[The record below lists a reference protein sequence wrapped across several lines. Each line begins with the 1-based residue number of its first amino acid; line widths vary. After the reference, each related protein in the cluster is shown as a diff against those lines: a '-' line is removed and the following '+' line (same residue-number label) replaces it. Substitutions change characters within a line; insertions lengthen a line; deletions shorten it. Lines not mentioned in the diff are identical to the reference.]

1 MKTKTLLQALLLLT
15 CTLFMSQ
22 RVMAND
28 YLWPEPGEGQMWFT
42 YIPDD
47 YNGENGAWG
56 TLQADDYHVA
66 MFIPT
71 EMIPEGT
78 KIENLRFWMAARTVS
93 NMSIWASTFLP
104 DDGQTPDL
112 CQTSFTYDDREQ
124 REVNGRVMDTFFY
137 NIPFNGEVTVSGEGI
152 YVGFSFTVDYI
163 STRIVGGTEQE
174 YMWDC
179 MPLAYIEN
187 GVNPYSFFLRSTTRG
202 AWSNWG
208 ETSEAQ
214 YLMGALISGSGRE
227 NAVNV
232 EGFGTVYNVK
242 DEEPQ
247 LPVTLSAL
255 GSAGASNID
264 FVVTDANGTVS
275 DPIHFDLSEP
285 IAFGARAVVNLPLPA
300 ESVAGRQV
308 KTITVTQVNGQPNES
323 EKNIATGN
331 VITLSERITRK
342 PAVEEF
348 TATWSGKGPR
358 GIVARE
364 RMKVN
369 FPDQLVIIA
378 NHMNSATKTDPMALD
393 YYFEQAM
400 PGANPSDFVPQTA
413 INRIKVVDSY
423 FGSTPGKNN
432 AIRLDLN
439 EAVKELAPAQLT
451 LTPMWDE
458 DEAVININTDVN
470 FLYSDDEGTYALAYV
485 VTEDGME
492 GDTEEWNQE
501 NTYSGNTWLDSSDW
515 LIPWTEKRSSVSGVI
530 YDDVAIAAMGID
542 NGLEGSLSPVLVEGT
557 PQSHSITYDVDSN
570 ELVQDK
576 SRLKVAVLLF
586 NTETGEIV
594 NAEQAEILP
603 YEEPYY
609 GLFKPSTVEKPIWYQ
624 LKSGNE
630 YLGWYDYGAV
640 YTKLEGVTPESID
653 DADKLEWAFIPTDEG
668 YKMLNKAN
676 SQYMG
681 IRDGYVNVSEEG
693 AVWTVTQYEEDGY
706 ITFTYGDDALYSSYF
721 VQVGNREPV
730 HFTPIEMVPP
740 IPTALNAVS
749 YSTIDEVYD
758 LQGRRIGSR
767 VKDLPAGIYMVNGR
781 KVVIR

>member
-1 MKTKTLLQALLLLT
+1 MKTKTLLQTLLLLT

-28 YLWPEPGEGQMWFT
+28 YLWPTPGEGQMWFT
-42 YIPDD
+42 YVPDD
-47 YNGENGAWG
+47 YNGENGAYG
-56 TLQADDYHVA
+56 TMQADDYHVA

-71 EMIPEGT
+71 EVIPEGT
-78 KIENLRFWMAARTVS
+78 KIENLRFWMAAMSVT

-124 REVNGRVMDTFFY
+124 REVNGRVMDTYFY
-137 NIPFNGEVTVSGEGI
+137 NIPFDGDVFVSGEGI
-152 YVGFSFTVDYI
+152 YVGFSFTVDHI
-163 STRIVGGTEQE
+163 STKIVGGVEQE

-187 GVNPYSFFLRSTTRG
+187 GVNPYSFFLRASSRG

-208 ETSEAQ
+208 EANSAQ
-214 YLMGALISGSGRE
+214 YLMGALMSGSGRE

-232 EGFGTVYNVK
+232 EGFGTVYNVM

-255 GSAGASNID
+255 GSAGANSID
-264 FVVTDANGTVS
+264 FVVTEADGTES
-275 DPIHFDLSEP
+275 EPIHLDLSQS
-285 IAFGARAVVNLPLPA
+285 IAFGARALVNLPLPA
-300 ESVAGRQV
+300 ESAVGRQV

-331 VITLSERITRK
+331 VITLSERVTRK
-342 PAVEEF
+342 PTVEEF

-400 PGANPSDFVPQTA
+400 PGANAADFVPQTA
-413 INRIKVVDSY
+413 INRVKVVDSY

-451 LTPMWDE
+451 LTPRWDA
-458 DEAVININTDVN
+458 DEAVVTINTDVN

-485 VTEDGME
+485 VTEDGMQ

-501 NTYSGNTWLDSSDW
+501 NTYSGNTWLDASDW
-515 LIPWTEKRSSVSGVI
+515 LIPWTQKRPSVSGVI
-530 YDDVAIAAMGID
+530 YDDVAIAALGIGS
-542 NGLEGSLSPVLVEGT
+542 GLEGSLSPVFQEGT
-557 PQSHSITYDVDSN
+557 PLRHTITYDVDSN

-594 NAEQAEILP
+594 NAEQTEILP
-603 YEEPYY
+603 PEEH
-609 GLFKPSTVEKPIWYQ
+609 LFKPSTVENPIWYQ
-624 LKSGNE
+624 LQSGDD
-630 YLGWYDYGAV
+630 YLGWYDYGAI
-640 YTKLEGVTPESID
+640 YTKLDDVTPESID
-653 DADKLEWAFIPTDEG
+653 DVDKLEWAFIPSDEG
-668 YKMLNKAN
+668 YRLLNKAN
-676 SQYMG
+676 SQFMG
-681 IRDGYVNVSEEG
+681 VVENYVNLSEEG
-693 AVWTVTQYEEDGY
+693 IVWTVDEFKEDGY
-706 ITFTYGDDALYSSYF
+706 ITFSCSDGALYSSYF
-721 VQVGNREPV
+721 VQVGNRTPA

-749 YSTIDEVYD
+749 YSSVDEVYD
-758 LQGRRIGSR
+758 LQGRRIGSQ
-767 VKDLPAGIYMVNGR
+767 VKNLPAGIYMVNGR
-781 KVVIR
+781 KVVVR

>member
-1 MKTKTLLQALLLLT
+1 
-15 CTLFMSQ
+15 
-22 RVMAND
+22 MAND
-28 YLWPEPGEGQMWFT
+28 YLWPTPGEGQMWFT
-42 YIPDD
+42 YVPDD
-47 YNGENGAWG
+47 YNGENGAYG
-56 TLQADDYHVA
+56 TMQADDYHVA

-71 EMIPEGT
+71 EVIPEGT
-78 KIENLRFWMAARTVS
+78 KIENLRFWMAALSVT

-124 REVNGRVMDTFFY
+124 REVNGRVMDTYFY
-137 NIPFNGEVTVSGEGI
+137 NIPFDGDVFVSGEGI
-152 YVGFSFTVDYI
+152 YVGFSFTVDHI
-163 STRIVGGTEQE
+163 STKIVGGVEQE

-187 GVNPYSFFLRSTTRG
+187 GVNPYSFFLRASSRG

-208 ETSEAQ
+208 EANSAQ
-214 YLMGALISGSGRE
+214 YLMGALMSGSGRE

-255 GSAGASNID
+255 GSAGANSID
-264 FVVTDANGTVS
+264 FVVTEADGTES
-275 DPIHFDLSEP
+275 EPIHLDLSQS

-300 ESVAGRQV
+300 ESAVGRQV

-323 EKNIATGN
+323 VKNIATGN
-331 VITLSERITRK
+331 VITLSERVTRK
-342 PAVEEF
+342 PTVEEF

-378 NHMNSATKTDPMALD
+378 NHMNSATKNDPMALD

-400 PGANPSDFVPQTA
+400 PGANAADFVPQTA
-413 INRIKVVDSY
+413 INRVKVVDSY

-451 LTPMWDE
+451 LTPRWDA
-458 DEAVININTDVN
+458 DEAVVTINTDVN

-485 VTEDGME
+485 VTEDGMQ

-501 NTYSGNTWLDSSDW
+501 NTYSGNTWLDASDW
-515 LIPWTEKRSSVSGVI
+515 LIPWTQKRPSVSGVI
-530 YDDVAIAAMGID
+530 YDDVAIAALGIGS
-542 NGLEGSLSPVLVEGT
+542 GLEGSLSPVFQEGT
-557 PQSHSITYDVDSN
+557 PLRHTITYDVDSN

-594 NAEQAEILP
+594 NAEQTEILP
-603 YEEPYY
+603 PEEH
-609 GLFKPSTVEKPIWYQ
+609 LFKPSTVENPIWYQ
-624 LKSGNE
+624 LQSGDE
-630 YLGWYDYGAV
+630 YLGWYDYGAI

-653 DADKLEWAFIPTDEG
+653 DVDKLEWAFIPSDEG
-668 YKMLNKAN
+668 YRLLNKAK
-676 SQYMG
+676 SQFMG
-681 IRDGYVNVSEEG
+681 VVENYVNLSEEG
-693 AVWTVTQYEEDGY
+693 IVWTVDEFKEDGY
-706 ITFTYGDDALYSSYF
+706 ITFSCSDGALYSSYF
-721 VQVGNREPV
+721 VQVGNRTPA

-749 YSTIDEVYD
+749 YSSVDEVYD
-758 LQGRRIGSR
+758 LQGRRIGSQ
-767 VKDLPAGIYMVNGR
+767 VKNLPAGIYMVNGR
-781 KVVIR
+781 KVVVR

>member
-1 MKTKTLLQALLLLT
+1 MKTKTLVQTLLLLT

-28 YLWPEPGEGQMWFT
+28 YLWPTPGEGQMWFT
-42 YIPDD
+42 YVPDD
-47 YNGENGAWG
+47 YNGENGAYG
-56 TLQADDYHVA
+56 TMQADDYHVA

-71 EMIPEGT
+71 EVIPEGT
-78 KIENLRFWMAARTVS
+78 KIENLRFWMAAMSVT

-124 REVNGRVMDTFFY
+124 REVNGRVMDTYFY
-137 NIPFNGEVTVSGEGI
+137 NIPFDGDVFVSGEGI
-152 YVGFSFTVDYI
+152 YVGFSFTVDHI
-163 STRIVGGTEQE
+163 FTKIVGGVEQE

-187 GVNPYSFFLRSTTRG
+187 GVNPYSFFLRSSSRG

-208 ETSEAQ
+208 EANSAQ
-214 YLMGALISGSGRE
+214 YLMGALMSGSGRE

-232 EGFGTVYNVK
+232 DGFGTVYNIK

-255 GSAGASNID
+255 GSAGANSID
-264 FVVTDANGTVS
+264 FVVTDADGTES
-275 DPIHFDLSEP
+275 EPIHLDLSQS

-300 ESVAGRQV
+300 ESAVGRQV

-342 PAVEEF
+342 PTVEEF

-400 PGANPSDFVPQTA
+400 PGANAADFVPQTA
-413 INRIKVVDSY
+413 INRVKVVDSY

-451 LTPMWDE
+451 LTPRWDA
-458 DEAVININTDVN
+458 DEAVVTINTDVN

-485 VTEDGME
+485 VTEDGMQ

-501 NTYSGNTWLDSSDW
+501 NTYSGNTWLDASDW
-515 LIPWTEKRSSVSGVI
+515 LIPWTQKRPSVSGVI
-530 YDDVAIAAMGID
+530 YDDVAIAALGIGS
-542 NGLEGSLSPVLVEGT
+542 GLEGSLSPVFQEGT
-557 PQSHSITYDVDSN
+557 PLRHTITYDVDSN

-594 NAEQAEILP
+594 NAEQTEILP
-603 YEEPYY
+603 PEEH
-609 GLFKPSTVEKPIWYQ
+609 LFKPSTVENPIWYQ
-624 LKSGNE
+624 LQSGND
-630 YLGWYDYGAV
+630 YLGWYDYGAI
-640 YTKLEGVTPESID
+640 YTKLDDVTPESID
-653 DADKLEWAFIPTDEG
+653 DVDKLEWAFIPSDEG
-668 YKMLNKAN
+668 YRLLNKAN
-676 SQYMG
+676 SQFMG
-681 IRDGYVNVSEEG
+681 VVENYVNLSEEG
-693 AVWTVTQYEEDGY
+693 IVWTVDEFKEDGY
-706 ITFTYGDDALYSSYF
+706 ITFSCSDGALYSSYF
-721 VQVGNREPV
+721 VQVGNRTPA

-749 YSTIDEVYD
+749 YSSVDEVYD
-758 LQGRRIGSR
+758 LQGRRIGSQ
-767 VKDLPAGIYMVNGR
+767 VKNLPAGIYMVNGR
-781 KVVIR
+781 KVVVR

>member
-1 MKTKTLLQALLLLT
+1 MKTKTLLQTLLLLT
-15 CTLFMSQ
+15 CTLFLSQ

-28 YLWPEPGEGQMWFT
+28 YLWPTPGEGQMWFT
-42 YIPDD
+42 YVPDD
-47 YNGENGAWG
+47 YNGENGAYG
-56 TLQADDYHVA
+56 TMQADDYHVA

-71 EMIPEGT
+71 EVIPEGT
-78 KIENLRFWMAARTVS
+78 KIENLRFWMAALSVT

-124 REVNGRVMDTFFY
+124 REVNGRVMDTYFY
-137 NIPFNGEVTVSGEGI
+137 NIPFDGDVFVSGEGI
-152 YVGFSFTVDYI
+152 YVGFSFTVDHI
-163 STRIVGGTEQE
+163 STKIVGGVEQE

-187 GVNPYSFFLRSTTRG
+187 GVNPYSFFLRASSRG

-208 ETSEAQ
+208 EANSAQ
-214 YLMGALISGSGRE
+214 YLMGALMSGSGRE

-255 GSAGASNID
+255 GSAGANSID
-264 FVVTDANGTVS
+264 FVVTEADGTES
-275 DPIHFDLSEP
+275 EPIHLDLSQS

-300 ESVAGRQV
+300 ESAVGRQV

-323 EKNIATGN
+323 VKNIATGN
-331 VITLSERITRK
+331 VITLSERVTRK
-342 PAVEEF
+342 PTVEEF

-378 NHMNSATKTDPMALD
+378 NHMNSATKNDPMALD

-400 PGANPSDFVPQTA
+400 PGANAADFVPQTA
-413 INRIKVVDSY
+413 INRVKVVDSY

-451 LTPMWDE
+451 LTPRWDA
-458 DEAVININTDVN
+458 DEAVVTINTDVN

-485 VTEDGME
+485 VTEDGMQ

-501 NTYSGNTWLDSSDW
+501 NTYSGNTWLDASDW
-515 LIPWTEKRSSVSGVI
+515 LIPWTQKRPSVSGVI
-530 YDDVAIAAMGID
+530 YDDVAIAALGIGS
-542 NGLEGSLSPVLVEGT
+542 GLEGSLSPVFQEGT
-557 PQSHSITYDVDSN
+557 PLRHTITYDVDSN

-594 NAEQAEILP
+594 NAEQTEILP
-603 YEEPYY
+603 PEEH
-609 GLFKPSTVEKPIWYQ
+609 LFKPSTVENPIWYQ
-624 LKSGNE
+624 LQSGDE
-630 YLGWYDYGAV
+630 YLGWYDYGAI

-653 DADKLEWAFIPTDEG
+653 DVDKLEWAFIPSDEG
-668 YKMLNKAN
+668 YRLLNKAK
-676 SQYMG
+676 SQFMG
-681 IRDGYVNVSEEG
+681 VVENYVNLSEEG
-693 AVWTVTQYEEDGY
+693 IVWTVDEFKEDGY
-706 ITFTYGDDALYSSYF
+706 ITFSCSDGALYSSYF
-721 VQVGNREPV
+721 VQVGNRTPA

-749 YSTIDEVYD
+749 YSSVDEVYD
-758 LQGRRIGSR
+758 LQGRRIGSQ
-767 VKDLPAGIYMVNGR
+767 VKNLPAGIYMVNGR
-781 KVVIR
+781 KVVVR

>member
-1 MKTKTLLQALLLLT
+1 MKTKTLVQTLLLLT

-28 YLWPEPGEGQMWFT
+28 YLWPTPGEGQMWFT
-42 YIPDD
+42 YVPDD
-47 YNGENGAWG
+47 YNGENGAYG
-56 TLQADDYHVA
+56 TMQADDYHVA

-71 EMIPEGT
+71 EVIPEGT
-78 KIENLRFWMAARTVS
+78 KIENLRFWMAAMSVT

-124 REVNGRVMDTFFY
+124 REVNGRVMDTYFY
-137 NIPFNGEVTVSGEGI
+137 NIPFDGDVFVSGEGI
-152 YVGFSFTVDYI
+152 YVGFSFTVDHI
-163 STRIVGGTEQE
+163 STKIVGGVEQE

-187 GVNPYSFFLRSTTRG
+187 GVNPYSFFLRASSRG

-208 ETSEAQ
+208 EANSAQ
-214 YLMGALISGSGRE
+214 YLMGALMSGSGRE

-255 GSAGASNID
+255 GSAGANSID
-264 FVVTDANGTVS
+264 FVVTDADGTES
-275 DPIHFDLSEP
+275 EPIHLDLSQS

-300 ESVAGRQV
+300 ESAVGRQV

-342 PAVEEF
+342 PTVEEF

-400 PGANPSDFVPQTA
+400 PGANAADFVPQTA
-413 INRIKVVDSY
+413 INRVKVVDSY

-451 LTPMWDE
+451 LTPRWDA
-458 DEAVININTDVN
+458 DEAVVTINTDVN

-485 VTEDGME
+485 VTEDGMQ

-501 NTYSGNTWLDSSDW
+501 NTYSGNTWLDASDW
-515 LIPWTEKRSSVSGVI
+515 LIPWTQKRPSVSGVI
-530 YDDVAIAAMGID
+530 YDDVAIAALGIGS
-542 NGLEGSLSPVLVEGT
+542 GLEGSLSPVFQEGT
-557 PQSHSITYDVDSN
+557 PLRHTITYDVDSN

-594 NAEQAEILP
+594 NAEQTEILP
-603 YEEPYY
+603 PEEH
-609 GLFKPSTVEKPIWYQ
+609 LFKPSTVENPIWYQ
-624 LKSGNE
+624 LQSGND
-630 YLGWYDYGAV
+630 YLGWYDYGAI
-640 YTKLEGVTPESID
+640 YTKLDDVTPESID
-653 DADKLEWAFIPTDEG
+653 DVDKLEWAFIPSDEG
-668 YKMLNKAN
+668 YRLLNKAN
-676 SQYMG
+676 SQFMG
-681 IRDGYVNVSEEG
+681 VVENYVNLSEEG
-693 AVWTVTQYEEDGY
+693 IVWTVDEFKEDGY
-706 ITFTYGDDALYSSYF
+706 ITFSCSDGALYSSYF
-721 VQVGNREPV
+721 VQVGNRTPA

-749 YSTIDEVYD
+749 YSSVDEVYD
-758 LQGRRIGSR
+758 LQGRRIGSQ
-767 VKDLPAGIYMVNGR
+767 VKNLPAGIYMVNGR
-781 KVVIR
+781 KVVVR

>member
-1 MKTKTLLQALLLLT
+1 MKTKTLLQTLLLLT

-28 YLWPEPGEGQMWFT
+28 YLWPTPGEGQMWFT
-42 YIPDD
+42 YVPDD
-47 YNGENGAWG
+47 YNGENGAYG
-56 TLQADDYHVA
+56 TMQADDYHVA

-71 EMIPEGT
+71 EVIPEGT
-78 KIENLRFWMAARTVS
+78 KIENLRFWMAAMSVT

-124 REVNGRVMDTFFY
+124 REVNGRVMDTYFY
-137 NIPFNGEVTVSGEGI
+137 NIPFDGDVFVSGEGI
-152 YVGFSFTVDYI
+152 YVGFSFTVDHI
-163 STRIVGGTEQE
+163 STKIVGGVEQE

-187 GVNPYSFFLRSTTRG
+187 GVNPYSFFLRSSSRG

-208 ETSEAQ
+208 EANSAQ
-214 YLMGALISGSGRE
+214 YLMGALMSGSGRE

-232 EGFGTVYNVK
+232 DGFGTVYNIK

-255 GSAGASNID
+255 GSAGANSID
-264 FVVTDANGTVS
+264 FVVTDADGTES
-275 DPIHFDLSEP
+275 EPIHLDLSQS

-300 ESVAGRQV
+300 ESAVGRHV
-308 KTITVTQVNGQPNES
+308 KTIIVTQVNGQPNES

-331 VITLSERITRK
+331 VITLSERVTRK
-342 PAVEEF
+342 PTVEEF

-400 PGANPSDFVPQTA
+400 PGANAADFVPQTA
-413 INRIKVVDSY
+413 INRVKVVDSY

-451 LTPMWDE
+451 LTPRWDA
-458 DEAVININTDVN
+458 DEAVVTINTDVN

-485 VTEDGME
+485 VTEDGMQ

-501 NTYSGNTWLDSSDW
+501 NTYSGNTWLDASDW
-515 LIPWTEKRSSVSGVI
+515 LIPWTQKRPSVSGVI
-530 YDDVAIAAMGID
+530 YDDVAIAALGIGS
-542 NGLEGSLSPVLVEGT
+542 GLEGSLSPVFQEGT
-557 PQSHSITYDVDSN
+557 PLRHTITYDVDSN

-594 NAEQAEILP
+594 NAEQTEILP
-603 YEEPYY
+603 PEEH
-609 GLFKPSTVEKPIWYQ
+609 LFKPSTVENPIWYQ
-624 LKSGNE
+624 LQSGDD
-630 YLGWYDYGAV
+630 YLGWYDYGAI
-640 YTKLEGVTPESID
+640 YTKLDDVTPESID
-653 DADKLEWAFIPTDEG
+653 DVDKLEWAFIPSDEG
-668 YKMLNKAN
+668 YRLLNKAN
-676 SQYMG
+676 SQFMG
-681 IRDGYVNVSEEG
+681 VVENYVNLSEEG
-693 AVWTVTQYEEDGY
+693 IVWTVDEFMEDGY
-706 ITFTYGDDALYSSYF
+706 ITFSCSDGALYSSYF
-721 VQVGNREPV
+721 AQVGNRTPA

-749 YSTIDEVYD
+749 YSSVDEVYD
-758 LQGRRIGSR
+758 LQGRRIGSH
-767 VKDLPAGIYMVNGR
+767 VKNLPAGIYMVNGR
-781 KVVIR
+781 KVVVR

>member
-1 MKTKTLLQALLLLT
+1 MKTKTLLQTLLLLT

-28 YLWPEPGEGQMWFT
+28 YFWPTPGEGQMWFT
-42 YIPDD
+42 YVPDD
-47 YNGENGAWG
+47 YNGENGAYG
-56 TLQADDYHVA
+56 TMQADDYHVA

-71 EMIPEGT
+71 EVIPEGT
-78 KIENLRFWMAARTVS
+78 KIENLRFWMAAMSVT

-124 REVNGRVMDTFFY
+124 REVNGRLMDTYFY
-137 NIPFNGEVTVSGEGI
+137 NIPFDGDVFVSGEGI
-152 YVGFSFTVDYI
+152 YVGFSFTVDHI
-163 STRIVGGTEQE
+163 FTKIVNGVEQE

-187 GVNPYSFFLRSTTRG
+187 GVNPYSFFLRSSSRG

-208 ETSEAQ
+208 EANSAQ
-214 YLMGALISGSGRE
+214 YLMGALMSGSGRE

-255 GSAGASNID
+255 GSAGANSID
-264 FVVTDANGTVS
+264 FVVTEADGTES
-275 DPIHFDLSEP
+275 EPIHLDLSQS

-300 ESVAGRQV
+300 ESAVGRQV

-331 VITLSERITRK
+331 VITLSERVTRK
-342 PAVEEF
+342 PTVEEF

-378 NHMNSATKTDPMALD
+378 NHMNSATKNDPMALD

-400 PGANPSDFVPQTA
+400 PGANAADFVPQTA
-413 INRIKVVDSY
+413 INRVKVVDSY

-451 LTPMWDE
+451 LTPRWDA
-458 DEAVININTDVN
+458 DEAVVTINTDVN

-485 VTEDGME
+485 VTEDGMQ

-501 NTYSGNTWLDSSDW
+501 NTYSGNTWLDASDW
-515 LIPWTEKRSSVSGVI
+515 LIPWTQKRPSVSGVI
-530 YDDVAIAAMGID
+530 YDDVAIAALGIGS
-542 NGLEGSLSPVLVEGT
+542 GLEGSLSPVFQEGT
-557 PQSHSITYDVDSN
+557 PLRHTITYDVDSN

-594 NAEQAEILP
+594 NAEQTDILP
-603 YEEPYY
+603 PEEH
-609 GLFKPSTVEKPIWYQ
+609 LFKPSTVETPIWYQ
-624 LKSGNE
+624 LQSGND
-630 YLGWYDYGAV
+630 YLGWYDYGAI
-640 YTKLEGVTPESID
+640 YTKLDDVTPESID
-653 DADKLEWAFIPTDEG
+653 DVDKLEWAFIPSDEG
-668 YKMLNKAN
+668 YRLLNKAN
-676 SQYMG
+676 SQFMG
-681 IRDGYVNVSEEG
+681 VVENYVNLSEEG
-693 AVWTVTQYEEDGY
+693 IVWTVDEFKEDGY
-706 ITFTYGDDALYSSYF
+706 ITFSCSDGALYSSYF
-721 VQVGNREPV
+721 VQVGNRTPA

-749 YSTIDEVYD
+749 YSSVDEVYD
-758 LQGRRIGSR
+758 LQGRRIGSQ
-767 VKDLPAGIYMVNGR
+767 VKNLPAGIYMVNGR
-781 KVVIR
+781 KVVVR

>member
-1 MKTKTLLQALLLLT
+1 MKTKTLLQTLLLLT

-28 YLWPEPGEGQMWFT
+28 YLWPTPGEGQMWFT
-42 YIPDD
+42 YVPDD
-47 YNGENGAWG
+47 YNGENGAYG
-56 TLQADDYHVA
+56 TMQADDYHVA

-71 EMIPEGT
+71 EVIPEGT
-78 KIENLRFWMAARTVS
+78 KIENLRFWMAALSVT

-124 REVNGRVMDTFFY
+124 REVNGRVMDTYFY
-137 NIPFNGEVTVSGEGI
+137 NIPFDGDVFVSGEGI
-152 YVGFSFTVDYI
+152 YVGFSFTVDHI
-163 STRIVGGTEQE
+163 STKIVGGVEQE

-187 GVNPYSFFLRSTTRG
+187 GVNPYSFFLRASSRG

-208 ETSEAQ
+208 EANSAQ

-255 GSAGASNID
+255 GSAGASSID
-264 FVVTDANGTVS
+264 FVVTEADGTES
-275 DPIHFDLSEP
+275 EPIHLDLSQS

-300 ESVAGRQV
+300 ESAVGRQV

-342 PAVEEF
+342 PTVEEF

-378 NHMNSATKTDPMALD
+378 NHMNSATKNDPMALD

-400 PGANPSDFVPQTA
+400 PGANAADFVPQTA
-413 INRIKVVDSY
+413 INRVKVVDSY

-451 LTPMWDE
+451 LTPRWDA
-458 DEAVININTDVN
+458 DEAVVTINTDVN

-485 VTEDGME
+485 VTEDGMQ

-501 NTYSGNTWLDSSDW
+501 NTYSGNTWLDASDW
-515 LIPWTEKRSSVSGVI
+515 LIPWTQKRPSVSGVI
-530 YDDVAIAAMGID
+530 YDDVAIAALGIGS
-542 NGLEGSLSPVLVEGT
+542 GLEGSLSPVFQEGT
-557 PQSHSITYDVDSN
+557 PLRHTITYDVDSN

-594 NAEQAEILP
+594 NAEQTEILP
-603 YEEPYY
+603 PEEH
-609 GLFKPSTVEKPIWYQ
+609 LFKPSTVENPIWYQ
-624 LKSGNE
+624 LQSGDE
-630 YLGWYDYGAV
+630 YLGWYDYGAI

-653 DADKLEWAFIPTDEG
+653 DVDKLEWAFIPSDEG
-668 YKMLNKAN
+668 YRLLNKAN
-676 SQYMG
+676 SQFMG
-681 IRDGYVNVSEEG
+681 VVENYVNLSEEG
-693 AVWTVTQYEEDGY
+693 IVWTVDEFKEDGY
-706 ITFTYGDDALYSSYF
+706 ITFSCSDGALYSSYF
-721 VQVGNREPV
+721 VQVGNRTPA

-749 YSTIDEVYD
+749 YSSVDEVYD
-758 LQGRRIGSR
+758 LQGRRIGSQ
-767 VKDLPAGIYMVNGR
+767 VKNLPAGIYMVNGR
-781 KVVIR
+781 KVVVR

>member
-1 MKTKTLLQALLLLT
+1 MKTKTLLQTLLLLT

-28 YLWPEPGEGQMWFT
+28 YLWPTPGEGQMWFT
-42 YIPDD
+42 YVPDD
-47 YNGENGAWG
+47 YNGENGAYG
-56 TLQADDYHVA
+56 TMQADDYHVA

-71 EMIPEGT
+71 EVIPEGT
-78 KIENLRFWMAARTVS
+78 KIENLRFWMAAMSVT

-124 REVNGRVMDTFFY
+124 REVNGRVMDTYFY
-137 NIPFNGEVTVSGEGI
+137 NIPFDGDVFVSGEGI
-152 YVGFSFTVDYI
+152 YVGFSFTVDHI
-163 STRIVGGTEQE
+163 STKIVGGVEQE

-187 GVNPYSFFLRSTTRG
+187 GVNPYSFFLRSSSRG

-208 ETSEAQ
+208 ETNSAQ
-214 YLMGALISGSGRE
+214 YLMGALMSGSGRE

-255 GSAGASNID
+255 GSAGASSID
-264 FVVTDANGTVS
+264 FVVTEADGTES
-275 DPIHFDLSEP
+275 EPIHLDLSQS

-300 ESVAGRQV
+300 ESTVGRHV

-331 VITLSERITRK
+331 VITLSERVTRK
-342 PAVEEF
+342 PTVEEF

-378 NHMNSATKTDPMALD
+378 NHMNSATKNDPMALD

-400 PGANPSDFVPQTA
+400 PGANAADFVPQTA
-413 INRIKVVDSY
+413 INRVKVVDSY

-451 LTPMWDE
+451 LTPRWDA
-458 DEAVININTDVN
+458 DEAVVTINTDVN

-485 VTEDGME
+485 VTEDGMQ

-501 NTYSGNTWLDSSDW
+501 NTYSGNTWLDASDW
-515 LIPWTEKRSSVSGVI
+515 LIPWTQKRPSVSGVI
-530 YDDVAIAAMGID
+530 YDDVAIAALGIGS
-542 NGLEGSLSPVLVEGT
+542 GLEGSLSPVFQEGT
-557 PQSHSITYDVDSN
+557 PLRHTITYDVDSN

-594 NAEQAEILP
+594 NAEQTEILP
-603 YEEPYY
+603 PEEH
-609 GLFKPSTVEKPIWYQ
+609 LFKPSTVENPIWYQ
-624 LKSGNE
+624 LQSGDD
-630 YLGWYDYGAV
+630 YLGWYDYGAI

-653 DADKLEWAFIPTDEG
+653 DVDKLEWAFIPSDEG
-668 YKMLNKAN
+668 YRLLNKAN
-676 SQYMG
+676 SQFMG
-681 IRDGYVNVSEEG
+681 VVENYVNLSEEG
-693 AVWTVTQYEEDGY
+693 IVWTVDEFMEDGY
-706 ITFTYGDDALYSSYF
+706 ITFSCSDGALYSSYF
-721 VQVGNREPV
+721 VQVGNRTPA

-749 YSTIDEVYD
+749 YSSVDEVYD
-758 LQGRRIGSR
+758 LQGRRIGSQ
-767 VKDLPAGIYMVNGR
+767 VKNLPAGIYMVNGR
-781 KVVIR
+781 KVVVR

>member
-1 MKTKTLLQALLLLT
+1 MKTKTLLQTLLLLT

-28 YLWPEPGEGQMWFT
+28 YFWPTPGEGQMWFT
-42 YIPDD
+42 YVPDD
-47 YNGENGAWG
+47 YNGENGAYG
-56 TLQADDYHVA
+56 TMQADDYHVA

-71 EMIPEGT
+71 EVIPEGT
-78 KIENLRFWMAARTVS
+78 KIENLRFWMAAMSVT

-124 REVNGRVMDTFFY
+124 REVNGRLMDTYFY
-137 NIPFNGEVTVSGEGI
+137 NIPFDGDVFVSGEGI
-152 YVGFSFTVDYI
+152 YVGFSFTVDHI
-163 STRIVGGTEQE
+163 FTKIVGGVEQE

-187 GVNPYSFFLRSTTRG
+187 GVNPYSFFLRASSRG

-208 ETSEAQ
+208 EANSAQ
-214 YLMGALISGSGRE
+214 YLMGALMSGSGRE

-255 GSAGASNID
+255 GSAGANSID
-264 FVVTDANGTVS
+264 FVVTEADGTES
-275 DPIHFDLSEP
+275 EPIHLDLSQS
-285 IAFGARAVVNLPLPA
+285 IAFGARALVNLPLPV
-300 ESVAGRQV
+300 ESAVGRQV

-331 VITLSERITRK
+331 VITLSERVTRK
-342 PAVEEF
+342 PTVEEF

-378 NHMNSATKTDPMALD
+378 NHMNSATKNDPMALD

-400 PGANPSDFVPQTA
+400 PGANAADFVPQTA
-413 INRIKVVDSY
+413 INRVKVVDSY

-451 LTPMWDE
+451 LTPRWDA
-458 DEAVININTDVN
+458 DEAVVTINTDVN

-485 VTEDGME
+485 VTEDGMQ

-501 NTYSGNTWLDSSDW
+501 NTYSGNTWLDASDW
-515 LIPWTEKRSSVSGVI
+515 LIPWTQKRPSVSGVI
-530 YDDVAIAAMGID
+530 YDDVAIAALGIGS
-542 NGLEGSLSPVLVEGT
+542 GLEGSLSPVFQEGT
-557 PQSHSITYDVDSN
+557 PLRHTITYDVDSN

-594 NAEQAEILP
+594 NAEQTEILP
-603 YEEPYY
+603 PEEH
-609 GLFKPSTVEKPIWYQ
+609 LFKPSTVENPIWYQ
-624 LKSGNE
+624 LQSGND
-630 YLGWYDYGAV
+630 YLGWYDYGAI
-640 YTKLEGVTPESID
+640 YTKLDDVTPESID
-653 DADKLEWAFIPTDEG
+653 DVDKLEWAFIPSDEG
-668 YKMLNKAN
+668 YRLLNKAN
-676 SQYMG
+676 SQFMG
-681 IRDGYVNVSEEG
+681 VVENYVNLSEEG
-693 AVWTVTQYEEDGY
+693 IVWTVDEFMEDGY
-706 ITFTYGDDALYSSYF
+706 ITFSCSDGALYSSYF
-721 VQVGNREPV
+721 VQVGNRTPA

-749 YSTIDEVYD
+749 YSSVDEVYD
-758 LQGRRIGSR
+758 LQGRRIGSQ
-767 VKDLPAGIYMVNGR
+767 VKNLPAGIYMVNGR
-781 KVVIR
+781 KVVVR

>member
-1 MKTKTLLQALLLLT
+1 MKTKTLLQTLLLLT

-28 YLWPEPGEGQMWFT
+28 YLWPTPGEGQMWFT
-42 YIPDD
+42 YVPDD
-47 YNGENGAWG
+47 YNGENGAYG
-56 TLQADDYHVA
+56 TMQADDYHVA

-71 EMIPEGT
+71 EVIPEGT
-78 KIENLRFWMAARTVS
+78 KIENLRFWMAALSVT

-124 REVNGRVMDTFFY
+124 REVNGRVMDTYFY
-137 NIPFNGEVTVSGEGI
+137 NIPFDGDVFVSGEGI
-152 YVGFSFTVDYI
+152 YVGFSFTVDHI
-163 STRIVGGTEQE
+163 STKIVGGVEQE

-187 GVNPYSFFLRSTTRG
+187 GVNPYSFFLRASSRG

-208 ETSEAQ
+208 EANSAQ
-214 YLMGALISGSGRE
+214 YLMGALMSGSGRE

-255 GSAGASNID
+255 GSAGANSID
-264 FVVTDANGTVS
+264 FVVKDADGTES
-275 DPIHFDLSEP
+275 EPIHLDLSQS

-300 ESVAGRQV
+300 ESAVGRQV

-331 VITLSERITRK
+331 VITLSERVTRK
-342 PAVEEF
+342 PTVEEF

-378 NHMNSATKTDPMALD
+378 NHMNSATKNDPMALD

-400 PGANPSDFVPQTA
+400 PGANAADFVPQTA
-413 INRIKVVDSY
+413 INRVKVVDSY

-451 LTPMWDE
+451 LTPRWDA
-458 DEAVININTDVN
+458 DEAVVTINTDVN

-485 VTEDGME
+485 VTEDGMQ

-501 NTYSGNTWLDSSDW
+501 NTYSGNTWLDASDW
-515 LIPWTEKRSSVSGVI
+515 LIPWTQKRPSVSGVI
-530 YDDVAIAAMGID
+530 YDDVAIAALGIGS
-542 NGLEGSLSPVLVEGT
+542 GLEGSLSPVFQVGT
-557 PQSHSITYDVDSN
+557 PLRHTITYDVDSN

-594 NAEQAEILP
+594 NAEQTEILP
-603 YEEPYY
+603 PEEH
-609 GLFKPSTVEKPIWYQ
+609 LFKPSTVENPIWYQ
-624 LKSGNE
+624 LQSGDE
-630 YLGWYDYGAV
+630 YLGWYDYGAI

-653 DADKLEWAFIPTDEG
+653 DVDKLEWAFIPSDEG
-668 YKMLNKAN
+668 YRLLNKAKN
-676 SQYMG
+676 QFMG
-681 IRDGYVNVSEEG
+681 VVENYVNLSEEG
-693 AVWTVTQYEEDGY
+693 IVWTVDEFKEDGY
-706 ITFTYGDDALYSSYF
+706 ITFSCSDGALYSSYF
-721 VQVGNREPV
+721 VQVGNRTPA

-749 YSTIDEVYD
+749 YSSVDEVYD
-758 LQGRRIGSR
+758 LQGRRIGSQ
-767 VKDLPAGIYMVNGR
+767 VKNLPAGIYMVNGR
-781 KVVIR
+781 KVVVR

>member
-1 MKTKTLLQALLLLT
+1 MKTKTLLQTLLLLT

-28 YLWPEPGEGQMWFT
+28 YLWPTPGEGQMWFT
-42 YIPDD
+42 YVPDD
-47 YNGENGAWG
+47 YNGENGAYG
-56 TLQADDYHVA
+56 TMQADDYHVA

-71 EMIPEGT
+71 EVIPEGT
-78 KIENLRFWMAARTVS
+78 KIENLRFWMAAMSVT

-124 REVNGRVMDTFFY
+124 REVNGRVMDTYFY
-137 NIPFNGEVTVSGEGI
+137 NIPFDGDVFVSGEGI
-152 YVGFSFTVDYI
+152 YVGFSFTVDHI
-163 STRIVGGTEQE
+163 STKIVGGVEQE

-187 GVNPYSFFLRSTTRG
+187 GVNPYSFFLRASSRG

-208 ETSEAQ
+208 EANSAQ
-214 YLMGALISGSGRE
+214 YLMGALMSGSGRE

-255 GSAGASNID
+255 GSAGASSID
-264 FVVTDANGTVS
+264 FVVTEADGTES
-275 DPIHFDLSEP
+275 EPIHLDLSQS

-300 ESVAGRQV
+300 ESAVGRQV

-331 VITLSERITRK
+331 VITLSERVTRK
-342 PAVEEF
+342 PTVEEF

-400 PGANPSDFVPQTA
+400 PGANAADFVPQTA
-413 INRIKVVDSY
+413 INRVKVVDSY

-451 LTPMWDE
+451 LTPRWDA
-458 DEAVININTDVN
+458 DEAVVTIDTDVN

-485 VTEDGME
+485 VTEDGMQ

-501 NTYSGNTWLDSSDW
+501 NTYSGNTWLDASDW
-515 LIPWTEKRSSVSGVI
+515 LIPWTQKRPSVSGVI
-530 YDDVAIAAMGID
+530 YDDVAIAALGIGC
-542 NGLEGSLSPVLVEGT
+542 GLEGSLSPVFQEGT
-557 PQSHSITYDVDSN
+557 PLRHTITYDVDSN

-594 NAEQAEILP
+594 NAEQTEILP
-603 YEEPYY
+603 PEEH
-609 GLFKPSTVEKPIWYQ
+609 LFKPSTVENPIWYQ
-624 LKSGNE
+624 LQSGDE
-630 YLGWYDYGAV
+630 YLGWYDYGAI

-653 DADKLEWAFIPTDEG
+653 DVDKLEWAFIPSDEG
-668 YKMLNKAN
+668 YRLLNKAK
-676 SQYMG
+676 SQFMG
-681 IRDGYVNVSEEG
+681 VVENYVNLSEEG
-693 AVWTVTQYEEDGY
+693 IVWTVDEFKEDGY
-706 ITFTYGDDALYSSYF
+706 ITFSCSDGALYSSYF
-721 VQVGNREPV
+721 VQVGNRTPA

-749 YSTIDEVYD
+749 YSSVNEVYD
-758 LQGRRIGSR
+758 LQGRRIGSQ
-767 VKDLPAGIYMVNGR
+767 VKNLPAGIYMVNGR
-781 KVVIR
+781 KVVVR

>member
-1 MKTKTLLQALLLLT
+1 MKTKTLLQTLLLLT

-28 YLWPEPGEGQMWFT
+28 YLWPTPGEGQMWFT
-42 YIPDD
+42 YVPDD
-47 YNGENGAWG
+47 YNGENGAYG
-56 TLQADDYHVA
+56 TMQADDYHVA

-71 EMIPEGT
+71 EVIPEGT
-78 KIENLRFWMAARTVS
+78 KIENLRFWMAAMSVT

-124 REVNGRVMDTFFY
+124 REVNGRVMDTYFY
-137 NIPFNGEVTVSGEGI
+137 NIPFDGDVFVSGEGI
-152 YVGFSFTVDYI
+152 YVGFSFTVDHI
-163 STRIVGGTEQE
+163 STKIVGGVEQE

-187 GVNPYSFFLRSTTRG
+187 GVNPYSFFLRASSRG

-208 ETSEAQ
+208 EANSAQ
-214 YLMGALISGSGRE
+214 YLMGALMSGSGRE

-255 GSAGASNID
+255 GSAGASSID
-264 FVVTDANGTVS
+264 FVVTEADGTES
-275 DPIHFDLSEP
+275 EPIHLDLSQS

-300 ESVAGRQV
+300 ESAVGRQV

-342 PAVEEF
+342 PTVEEF

-378 NHMNSATKTDPMALD
+378 NHMNSATKNDPMALD

-400 PGANPSDFVPQTA
+400 PGANAADFVPQTA
-413 INRIKVVDSY
+413 INRVKVVDSY

-451 LTPMWDE
+451 LTPRWDA
-458 DEAVININTDVN
+458 DETVVTIDTDVN

-485 VTEDGME
+485 LTEDGMQ
-492 GDTEEWNQE
+492 GDSEEWNQE
-501 NTYSGNTWLDSSDW
+501 NTYSGNTWLDASDW
-515 LIPWTEKRSSVSGVI
+515 LIPWTQKRPSVSGVI
-530 YDDVAIAAMGID
+530 YDDVAIAALGIGC
-542 NGLEGSLSPVLVEGT
+542 GLEGSLSPVFQEGT
-557 PQSHSITYDVDSN
+557 PLRHTITYDVDSN

-594 NAEQAEILP
+594 NAEQTEILP
-603 YEEPYY
+603 PEEH
-609 GLFKPSTVEKPIWYQ
+609 LFKPSTVENPIWYQ
-624 LKSGNE
+624 LQSGNE
-630 YLGWYDYGAV
+630 YLGWYDYGAI

-653 DADKLEWAFIPTDEG
+653 DVDKLEWAFIPSDEG
-668 YKMLNKAN
+668 YRLLNKAK
-676 SQYMG
+676 SQFMG
-681 IRDGYVNVSEEG
+681 VVENYVNLSEEG
-693 AVWTVTQYEEDGY
+693 IVWTVDEFKEDGY
-706 ITFTYGDDALYSSYF
+706 ITFSCSDGALYSSYF
-721 VQVGNREPV
+721 VQVGNRTPA

-749 YSTIDEVYD
+749 YSSVNEVYD
-758 LQGRRIGSR
+758 LQGRRIGSQ
-767 VKDLPAGIYMVNGR
+767 VKNLPAGIYMVNGR
-781 KVVIR
+781 KVVVR

>member
-1 MKTKTLLQALLLLT
+1 MKTKTLLQTLLLLT

-28 YLWPEPGEGQMWFT
+28 YFWPTPGEGQMWFT
-42 YIPDD
+42 YVPDD
-47 YNGENGAWG
+47 YNGENGAYG
-56 TLQADDYHVA
+56 TMQADDYHVA

-71 EMIPEGT
+71 EVIPEGT
-78 KIENLRFWMAARTVS
+78 KIENLRFWMAAMSVT

-124 REVNGRVMDTFFY
+124 REVNGRLMDTYFY
-137 NIPFNGEVTVSGEGI
+137 NIPFDGDVFVSGEGI
-152 YVGFSFTVDYI
+152 YVGFSFTVDHI
-163 STRIVGGTEQE
+163 FTKIVGGVEQE

-187 GVNPYSFFLRSTTRG
+187 GVNPYSFFLRASSRG

-208 ETSEAQ
+208 EANSAQ
-214 YLMGALISGSGRE
+214 YLMGALMSGSGRE

-255 GSAGASNID
+255 GSAGANSID
-264 FVVTDANGTVS
+264 FVVTEADGTES
-275 DPIHFDLSEP
+275 EPIHLDLSQS
-285 IAFGARAVVNLPLPA
+285 IAFGARALVNLPLPV
-300 ESVAGRQV
+300 ESAVGRQV

-331 VITLSERITRK
+331 VITLSERVTRK
-342 PAVEEF
+342 PTVEEF

-378 NHMNSATKTDPMALD
+378 NHMNSATKNDPMALD

-400 PGANPSDFVPQTA
+400 PGANAADFVPQTA
-413 INRIKVVDSY
+413 INRVKVVDSY

-451 LTPMWDE
+451 LTPRWDA
-458 DEAVININTDVN
+458 DEAVVTINTDVN

-485 VTEDGME
+485 VTEDGMQ

-501 NTYSGNTWLDSSDW
+501 NTYSGNTWLDASGW
-515 LIPWTEKRSSVSGVI
+515 LIPWTQKRPSVSGVI
-530 YDDVAIAAMGID
+530 YDDVAIAALGIGS
-542 NGLEGSLSPVLVEGT
+542 GLEGSLSPVFQEGT
-557 PQSHSITYDVDSN
+557 PLRHTITYDVDSN

-594 NAEQAEILP
+594 NAEQTEILP
-603 YEEPYY
+603 PEEH
-609 GLFKPSTVEKPIWYQ
+609 LFKPSTVENPIWYQ
-624 LKSGNE
+624 LQSGND
-630 YLGWYDYGAV
+630 YLGWYDYGAI
-640 YTKLEGVTPESID
+640 YTKLDDVTPESID
-653 DADKLEWAFIPTDEG
+653 DVDKLEWAFIPSDEG
-668 YKMLNKAN
+668 YRLLNKAN
-676 SQYMG
+676 SQFMG
-681 IRDGYVNVSEEG
+681 VVENYVNLSEEG
-693 AVWTVTQYEEDGY
+693 IVWTVDEFMEDGY
-706 ITFTYGDDALYSSYF
+706 ITFSCSDGALYSSYF
-721 VQVGNREPV
+721 VQVGNRTPA

-749 YSTIDEVYD
+749 YSSVDEVYD
-758 LQGRRIGSR
+758 LQGRRIGSQ
-767 VKDLPAGIYMVNGR
+767 VKNLPAGIYMVNGR
-781 KVVIR
+781 KVVVR

>member
-1 MKTKTLLQALLLLT
+1 MKTKTLLQTLLLLT

-28 YLWPEPGEGQMWFT
+28 YFWPTPGEGQMWFT
-42 YIPDD
+42 YVPDD
-47 YNGENGAWG
+47 YNGENGAYG
-56 TLQADDYHVA
+56 TMQADDYHVA

-71 EMIPEGT
+71 EVIPEGT
-78 KIENLRFWMAARTVS
+78 KIENLRFWMAAMCVT

-124 REVNGRVMDTFFY
+124 REVNGRVMDTYFY
-137 NIPFNGEVTVSGEGI
+137 NIPFDGDVFVSGEGI
-152 YVGFSFTVDYI
+152 YVGFSFTVDHI
-163 STRIVGGTEQE
+163 STKIVGGVEQE

-187 GVNPYSFFLRSTTRG
+187 GVNPYSFFLRSSSRG

-208 ETSEAQ
+208 EANSAQ
-214 YLMGALISGSGRE
+214 YLMGALMSGSGRE

-232 EGFGTVYNVK
+232 DGFGTVYNIK

-255 GSAGASNID
+255 GSAGANSID
-264 FVVTDANGTVS
+264 FVVTDADGTES
-275 DPIHFDLSEP
+275 EPIHLDLSQS

-300 ESVAGRQV
+300 ESAVGRQV

-342 PAVEEF
+342 PTVEEF

-400 PGANPSDFVPQTA
+400 PGANAADFVPQTA
-413 INRIKVVDSY
+413 INRVKVVDSY

-439 EAVKELAPAQLT
+439 EAVKELAPAQLI
-451 LTPMWDE
+451 LTPVWDVE
-458 DEAVININTDVN
+458 QSVVTIYTDVN
-470 FLYSDDEGTYALAYV
+470 FLYSDDEAKYALAYV
-485 VTEDGME
+485 LTEDAMQ
-492 GDTEEWNQE
+492 GDTEEWNQQ
-501 NTYSGNTWLDSSDW
+501 NTYSGNTWLDASDW
-515 LIPWTEKRSSVSGVI
+515 LIPWTQKRPSVSGVI
-530 YDDVAIAAMGID
+530 YDDVAIAAMGIGC
-542 NGLEGSLSPVLVEGT
+542 GLEGSLPSTIMLGT
-557 PQSHSITYDVDSN
+557 PLHYTTTYDVDSN
-570 ELVQDK
+570 ELVQNK

-594 NAEQAEILP
+594 NAEQTRILT
-603 YEEPYY
+603 YEEYI
-609 GLFKPSTVEKPIWYQ
+609 GIDLPIC
-624 LKSGNE
+624 SPVNS
-630 YLGWYDYGAV
+630 
-640 YTKLEGVTPESID
+640 SI
-653 DADKLEWAFIPTDEG
+653 
-668 YKMLNKAN
+668 Y
-676 SQYMG
+676 
-681 IRDGYVNVSEEG
+681 
-693 AVWTVTQYEEDGY
+693 
-706 ITFTYGDDALYSSYF
+706 
-721 VQVGNREPV
+721 
-730 HFTPIEMVPP
+730 
-740 IPTALNAVS
+740 
-749 YSTIDEVYD
+749 YD
-758 LQGRRIGSR
+758 LMGRRISQPSR
-767 VKDLPAGIYMVNGR
+767 GLYINDR
-781 KVVIR
+781 KKVLIK

>member
-1 MKTKTLLQALLLLT
+1 MKTKTLLQTLLLLT

-28 YLWPEPGEGQMWFT
+28 YLWPTPGEGQMWFT
-42 YIPDD
+42 YVPDD
-47 YNGENGAWG
+47 YNGENGAYG
-56 TLQADDYHVA
+56 TMQADDYHVA

-71 EMIPEGT
+71 EVIPEGT
-78 KIENLRFWMAARTVS
+78 KIENLRFWMAAMSVT

-124 REVNGRVMDTFFY
+124 REVNGRVMDTYFY
-137 NIPFNGEVTVSGEGI
+137 NIPFDGDVFVSGEGI
-152 YVGFSFTVDYI
+152 YVGFSFTVDHI
-163 STRIVGGTEQE
+163 STKIVGGVEQE

-187 GVNPYSFFLRSTTRG
+187 GVNPYSFFLRASSRG

-208 ETSEAQ
+208 EANSAQ
-214 YLMGALISGSGRE
+214 YLMGALMSGSGRE

-255 GSAGASNID
+255 GSAGASSID
-264 FVVTDANGTVS
+264 FVVTEADGTES
-275 DPIHFDLSEP
+275 EPIHLDLSQS

-300 ESVAGRQV
+300 ESAVGRQV

-342 PAVEEF
+342 PTVEEF

-378 NHMNSATKTDPMALD
+378 NHMNSATKNDPMALD

-400 PGANPSDFVPQTA
+400 PGANAADFVPQTA
-413 INRIKVVDSY
+413 INRVKVVDSY

-451 LTPMWDE
+451 LTPRWDA
-458 DEAVININTDVN
+458 DEAVVTINTDVN

-485 VTEDGME
+485 VTEDGMQ

-501 NTYSGNTWLDSSDW
+501 NTYSGNTWLDASDW
-515 LIPWTEKRSSVSGVI
+515 LIPWTQKRPSVSGVI
-530 YDDVAIAAMGID
+530 YDDVAIAALGIGS
-542 NGLEGSLSPVLVEGT
+542 GLEGSLSPVFQEGT
-557 PQSHSITYDVDSN
+557 PLRHTITYDVDSN

-594 NAEQAEILP
+594 NAEQTEILP
-603 YEEPYY
+603 PEEH
-609 GLFKPSTVEKPIWYQ
+609 LFKPSTVENPIWYQ
-624 LKSGNE
+624 LQSGDE
-630 YLGWYDYGAV
+630 YLGWYDYGAI

-653 DADKLEWAFIPTDEG
+653 DVDKLEWAFIPSDEG
-668 YKMLNKAN
+668 YRLLNKAN
-676 SQYMG
+676 SQFMG
-681 IRDGYVNVSEEG
+681 VVENYVNLSEEG
-693 AVWTVTQYEEDGY
+693 IVWTVDEFKEDGY
-706 ITFTYGDDALYSSYF
+706 ITFSCSDGALYSSYF
-721 VQVGNREPV
+721 VQVGNRTPA

-749 YSTIDEVYD
+749 YSSVDEVYD
-758 LQGRRIGSR
+758 LQGRRIGSQ
-767 VKDLPAGIYMVNGR
+767 VKNLPAGIYMVNGR
-781 KVVIR
+781 KVVVR

>member
-1 MKTKTLLQALLLLT
+1 MKTKTLLQTLLLLT

-28 YLWPEPGEGQMWFT
+28 YLWPPPGEGQMWFT
-42 YIPDD
+42 YVPDD
-47 YNGENGAWG
+47 YNGENGAYG
-56 TLQADDYHVA
+56 TMQADDYHVA

-71 EMIPEGT
+71 EVIPEGT
-78 KIENLRFWMAARTVS
+78 KIENLRFWMAAMSVT

-124 REVNGRVMDTFFY
+124 REVNGRVMDTYFY
-137 NIPFNGEVTVSGEGI
+137 NIPFDGDVFVSGEGI
-152 YVGFSFTVDYI
+152 YVGFSFTVDHI
-163 STRIVGGTEQE
+163 STKIVGGVEQE

-187 GVNPYSFFLRSTTRG
+187 GVNPYSFFLRASSRG

-208 ETSEAQ
+208 EANSAQ
-214 YLMGALISGSGRE
+214 YLMGALMSGSGRE

-255 GSAGASNID
+255 GSAGANSID
-264 FVVTDANGTVS
+264 FVVTEADGTES
-275 DPIHFDLSEP
+275 EPIHLDLSQS

-300 ESVAGRQV
+300 ESVVGRQV

-331 VITLSERITRK
+331 VITLSERVTRK
-342 PAVEEF
+342 PTVEEF

-378 NHMNSATKTDPMALD
+378 NHMNSATKNDPMALD

-400 PGANPSDFVPQTA
+400 PGANAADFVPQTA
-413 INRIKVVDSY
+413 INRVKVVDSY

-451 LTPMWDE
+451 LTPRWDA
-458 DEAVININTDVN
+458 DEAVVTINTDVN

-485 VTEDGME
+485 VTEDGMQ

-501 NTYSGNTWLDSSDW
+501 NTYSGNTWLDASDW
-515 LIPWTEKRSSVSGVI
+515 LIPWTQKRPSVSGVI
-530 YDDVAIAAMGID
+530 YDDVAIAALGIGS
-542 NGLEGSLSPVLVEGT
+542 GLEGSLSPVFQEGT
-557 PQSHSITYDVDSN
+557 PLRHTITYDVDSN

-594 NAEQAEILP
+594 NAEQTEILP
-603 YEEPYY
+603 PEEH
-609 GLFKPSTVEKPIWYQ
+609 LFKPSTVENPIWYQ
-624 LKSGNE
+624 LQSGDE
-630 YLGWYDYGAV
+630 YLGWYDYGAI

-653 DADKLEWAFIPTDEG
+653 DVDKLEWAFIPSDEG
-668 YKMLNKAN
+668 YRLLNKAN
-676 SQYMG
+676 SQFMG
-681 IRDGYVNVSEEG
+681 VVENYVNLSEEG
-693 AVWTVTQYEEDGY
+693 IVWTVDEFKEDGY
-706 ITFTYGDDALYSSYF
+706 ITFSCSDGALYSSNF
-721 VQVGNREPV
+721 VQVGNRTPA

-749 YSTIDEVYD
+749 YSSVDEVYD
-758 LQGRRIGSR
+758 LQGRRIGSQ
-767 VKDLPAGIYMVNGR
+767 VKNLPAGIYMVNGR
-781 KVVIR
+781 KVVVR

>member
-1 MKTKTLLQALLLLT
+1 MKTKTLLQTLLLLT

-28 YLWPEPGEGQMWFT
+28 YLWPTPGEGQMWFT
-42 YIPDD
+42 YVPDD
-47 YNGENGAWG
+47 YNGENGAYG
-56 TLQADDYHVA
+56 TMQADDYHVA

-71 EMIPEGT
+71 EVIPEGT
-78 KIENLRFWMAARTVS
+78 KIENLRFWMAAMSVT

-124 REVNGRVMDTFFY
+124 REVNGRVMDTYFY
-137 NIPFNGEVTVSGEGI
+137 NIPFDGDVFVSGEGI
-152 YVGFSFTVDYI
+152 YVGFSFTVDHI
-163 STRIVGGTEQE
+163 STKIVGGVEQE

-187 GVNPYSFFLRSTTRG
+187 GVNPYSFFLRASSRG

-208 ETSEAQ
+208 EANSAQ
-214 YLMGALISGSGRE
+214 YLMGALMSGSGRE

-255 GSAGASNID
+255 GSAGANSID
-264 FVVTDANGTVS
+264 FVVTEADGTES
-275 DPIHFDLSEP
+275 EPIHLDLSQS

-300 ESVAGRQV
+300 ESAVGRQV

-342 PAVEEF
+342 PTVEEF

-378 NHMNSATKTDPMALD
+378 NHMNSATKNDPMALD

-400 PGANPSDFVPQTA
+400 PGANAADFVPQTA
-413 INRIKVVDSY
+413 INRVKVVDSY

-451 LTPMWDE
+451 LTPRWDA
-458 DEAVININTDVN
+458 DEAVVTINTDVN

-485 VTEDGME
+485 VTEDGMQ

-501 NTYSGNTWLDSSDW
+501 NTYSGNTWLDASDW
-515 LIPWTEKRSSVSGVI
+515 LIPWTQKRPSVSGVI
-530 YDDVAIAAMGID
+530 YDDVAIAALGIGS
-542 NGLEGSLSPVLVEGT
+542 GLEGSLSPVFQEGT
-557 PQSHSITYDVDSN
+557 PLRHTITYDVDSN

-594 NAEQAEILP
+594 NAEQTEILP
-603 YEEPYY
+603 PEEH
-609 GLFKPSTVEKPIWYQ
+609 LFKPSTVENPIWYQ
-624 LKSGNE
+624 LQSGDE
-630 YLGWYDYGAV
+630 YLGWYDYGAI
-640 YTKLEGVTPESID
+640 YTKLDDVTPESID
-653 DADKLEWAFIPTDEG
+653 DVDKLEWAFIPSDEG
-668 YKMLNKAN
+668 YRLLNKAN
-676 SQYMG
+676 SQFMG
-681 IRDGYVNVSEEG
+681 VVENYVNLSEEG
-693 AVWTVTQYEEDGY
+693 IVWTVDEFKEDGY
-706 ITFTYGDDALYSSYF
+706 ITFSCSDGALYSSYF
-721 VQVGNREPV
+721 VQVGNRTPA

-749 YSTIDEVYD
+749 YSSVDEVYD
-758 LQGRRIGSR
+758 LQGRRIGSQ
-767 VKDLPAGIYMVNGR
+767 VKNLPAGIYMVNGR
-781 KVVIR
+781 KVVVR

>member
-1 MKTKTLLQALLLLT
+1 MKTKTLLQTLLLLT

-28 YLWPEPGEGQMWFT
+28 YFWPTPGEGQMWFT
-42 YIPDD
+42 YVPDD
-47 YNGENGAWG
+47 YNGENGAYG
-56 TLQADDYHVA
+56 TMQADDYHVA

-71 EMIPEGT
+71 EVIPEGT
-78 KIENLRFWMAARTVS
+78 KIENLRFWMAAMSVT

-124 REVNGRVMDTFFY
+124 REVNGRLMDTYFY
-137 NIPFNGEVTVSGEGI
+137 NIPFDGDVFVSGEGI
-152 YVGFSFTVDYI
+152 YVGFSFTVDHI
-163 STRIVGGTEQE
+163 FTKIVNGVEQE

-187 GVNPYSFFLRSTTRG
+187 GVNPYSFFLRASSRG

-208 ETSEAQ
+208 EANSAQ
-214 YLMGALISGSGRE
+214 YLMGALMSGSGRE

-255 GSAGASNID
+255 GSAGASSID
-264 FVVTDANGTVS
+264 FVVTEADGTES
-275 DPIHFDLSEP
+275 EPIHLDLSQS

-300 ESVAGRQV
+300 ESAVGRQV

-331 VITLSERITRK
+331 VITLSERVTRK
-342 PAVEEF
+342 PTVEEF

-378 NHMNSATKTDPMALD
+378 NHMNSATKNDPMALD

-400 PGANPSDFVPQTA
+400 PGANAADFVPQTA
-413 INRIKVVDSY
+413 INRVKVVDSY

-439 EAVKELAPAQLT
+439 EAVKELAPAQLI
-451 LTPMWDE
+451 LTPVWDVE
-458 DEAVININTDVN
+458 QSVVTIYTDVN
-470 FLYSDDEGTYALAYV
+470 FLYSDDEAKYALAYV
-485 VTEDGME
+485 LTEDAMQ
-492 GDTEEWNQE
+492 GDTEEWNQQ
-501 NTYSGNTWLDSSDW
+501 NTYSGNTWLDASDW
-515 LIPWTEKRSSVSGVI
+515 LIPWTQKRPSVSGVI
-530 YDDVAIAAMGID
+530 YDDVAIAAMGIGC
-542 NGLEGSLSPVLVEGT
+542 GLEGSLPSTIMLGT
-557 PQSHSITYDVDSN
+557 PLHYTTTYDVDSN
-570 ELVQDK
+570 ELVQNK

-594 NAEQAEILP
+594 NAEQTRILT
-603 YEEPYY
+603 YEEYI
-609 GLFKPSTVEKPIWYQ
+609 GIDLPIC
-624 LKSGNE
+624 SPVNS
-630 YLGWYDYGAV
+630 
-640 YTKLEGVTPESID
+640 SI
-653 DADKLEWAFIPTDEG
+653 
-668 YKMLNKAN
+668 Y
-676 SQYMG
+676 
-681 IRDGYVNVSEEG
+681 
-693 AVWTVTQYEEDGY
+693 
-706 ITFTYGDDALYSSYF
+706 
-721 VQVGNREPV
+721 
-730 HFTPIEMVPP
+730 
-740 IPTALNAVS
+740 
-749 YSTIDEVYD
+749 YD
-758 LQGRRIGSR
+758 LMGRRISQPSR
-767 VKDLPAGIYMVNGR
+767 GLYINDR
-781 KVVIR
+781 KKVLIK